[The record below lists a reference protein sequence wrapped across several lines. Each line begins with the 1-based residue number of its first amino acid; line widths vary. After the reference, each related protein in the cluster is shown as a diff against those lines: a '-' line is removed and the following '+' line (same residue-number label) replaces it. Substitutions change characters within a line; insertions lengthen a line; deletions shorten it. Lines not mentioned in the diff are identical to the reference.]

1 MGARIRVIIGFAK
14 QNPPS
19 DEEYPD
25 KWKESFTENLIMVN
39 LLEIQMLIGQK
50 LIRL

>member
-25 KWKESFTENLIMVN
+25 KWKESFTEKPYYGELMRN
-39 LLEIQMLIGQK
+39 QMAYWSEA
-50 LIRL
+50 RC